1 MAFNILIVDD
11 EPVNLSLLRQVL
23 GSDYN
28 LFFARNGL
36 EAISRAERCNPD
48 LILLDVMMP
57 EMDGIEACKRLKAN
71 PRLTSVPVIL
81 VTALSNEENEEK
93 GFAVG
98 AVDYISK
105 PFSPVL
111 VRARVKTQLALYDRR
126 KELENLVQE
135 RTQELELSQLAAV
148 RMLGRAAEYK
158 DNETGK
164 HVIRMSQYS
173 RILARTIGWDKT
185 AADLLMHAAPM
196 HDIGKIGIPDSILR
210 KPGALDAGEWEVMR
224 KHPEIGAQIIAS
236 QIDLVAESKLL
247 RMAKSIALSH
257 HEKWDGSG
265 YPQGLKG
272 EVIPV
277 EGRIVAIA
285 DVFDA
290 LTSKRPYK
298 DAWSVEKAIEL
309 LVDQSGKHFEPELV
323 EAFMSSI
330 DQVIPIKEQWQD

>member
-247 RMAKSIALSH
+247 KMAKSIALSH